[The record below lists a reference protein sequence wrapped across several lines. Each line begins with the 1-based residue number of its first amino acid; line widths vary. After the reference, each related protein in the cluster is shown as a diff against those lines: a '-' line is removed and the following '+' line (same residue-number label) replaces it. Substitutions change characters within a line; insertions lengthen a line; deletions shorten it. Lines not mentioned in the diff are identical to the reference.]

1 MNLIER
7 AKSILLTPKEAW
19 PVIDAEPATVASI
32 YKDWLVIMAA
42 IPAVC
47 GFIGMSFVG
56 VGMFGYGYKV
66 PIIGGLVTMVFGYV
80 LSLVMAYVMA
90 LVVDA
95 LAPNF
100 GATKNP
106 VGAMKVMAYG
116 ATAVYVAGLFKLIP
130 MLGMLGILAACYSV
144 YLMYLGLQSVMKCP
158 QDKAAGYTAVVVII
172 YIVVA
177 IIVGTVSALFMG
189 FGALAGGYGRS
200 GGSFSLKTPDGEVNV
215 DSGAMAAAAAR
226 MDAARAK
233 MEAAQKSGDPASAA
247 AAAGDVLGAL
257 TGAGGAPIPVA
268 DLKAQLPEAL
278 GALKRES
285 LETSGGSAMGISS
298 SVAKAG
304 YVAGEQRA
312 QLTISDMGGLGAL
325 ASVATWANVTVD
337 KETPDGIEKTY
348 KDSGRTVHEQYR
360 KDGSHSEYTV
370 VLKNGVIVET
380 SGDKV
385 DGATLKSM
393 ASGVN
398 LDALEAMKRPAK
410 S

>member
-1 MNLIER
+1 MNLVER
-7 AKSILLTPKEAW
+7 TKSILLTPRTEW
-19 PVIDAEPATVASI
+19 PMIDAEPATVASI
-32 YKDWLVIMAA
+32 YKEWLVIMAA

-47 GFIGMSFVG
+47 GFIGMSVVG
-56 VGMFGYGYKV
+56 VGMFGYGYKT
-66 PIIGGLVTMVFGYV
+66 PIIGGLVTMIFGYV
-80 LSLVMAYVMA
+80 LSLLMAWVMA

-95 LAPNF
+95 LAPSF

-106 VGAMKVMAYG
+106 VGALKVMAYG
-116 ATAVYVAGLFKLIP
+116 ATAVYVAGVFKLIP

-158 QDKAAGYTAVVVII
+158 EDKAAGYTAVVVVIF
-172 YIVVA
+172 IVA
-177 IIVGTVSALFMG
+177 SMIVGTVSAMFVG
-189 FGALAGGYGRS
+189 FGMFSGGYGRP
-200 GGSFSLKTPDGEVNV
+200 GGSFSLKTPSGEVNV
-215 DSGAMAAAAAR
+215 DTDAMAAAAAR

-233 MEAAQKSGDPASAA
+233 MEAAQKSGDPASSSAA
-247 AAAGDVLGAL
+247 LGEMMGAL

-285 LETSGGSAMGISS
+285 FETSGGSAMGISS

-304 YVAGEQRA
+304 YVNGDQRA
-312 QLTISDMGGLGAL
+312 QLTITDMGGLGSLGLGGHVGQRDRRQGNA
-325 ASVATWANVTVD
+325 
-337 KETPDGIEKTY
+337 
-348 KDSGRTVHEQYR
+348 GRHREDLQGRRPHCPRAVPQGRRPFRLHR
-360 KDGSHSEYTV
+360 H
-370 VLKNGVIVET
+370 LKNGVIVET

-393 ASGVN
+393 ASGIN

>member
-257 TGAGGAPIPVA
+257 TGAGGTPIPVA